1 MNKKGFTLVEL
12 LIVIVLMGIIAGMT
26 VPAFIGMGR
35 GAEMRGVVRSLCS
48 TISLTRQWAITHR
61 ETAGVIIETNMFFA
75 FRGDANSLVS
85 QADILNGSVNAIGK
99 VVADLTQYFIASTG
113 ETGYQLANYRVY
125 KNGSPLSVQRHAV
138 FDNLSD
144 PVVFDGIIFKI
155 GAGNTLVF
163 QSAGGLEQVMHAE
176 FPIEIRDVR
185 KPDIVVKKIVV
196 SWLTGAVKVQDGR

>member
-1 MNKKGFTLVEL
+1 MNKKGFTLIEL
-12 LIVIVLMGIIAGMT
+12 LVVIVIMAIIAGMT

-35 GAEMRGVVRSLCS
+35 GAEMSGTVRSLCS
-48 TISLTRQWAITHR
+48 TITLTRQWAVTHK

-75 FRGDANSLVS
+75 FRGEANNLVS

-99 VVADLTQYFIASTG
+99 VVADLTQYFVASTG
-113 ETGYQLANYRVY
+113 ETGQKLANYRVY